1 MVSMIVD
8 AVRRLKDERDR
19 PIVVALD
26 GRSGAGKS
34 TLASTLASTLHAT
47 CVPSDDFFA
56 AEITN
61 EGWSARSA
69 AERAR
74 DAIDWQ
80 RLRQTALEP
89 LLAGRPATWH
99 AFDFAGGTRPDGTY
113 AMSSDRVRR
122 NPTAVII
129 LDGAYSTR
137 PELADLIDFSV
148 LVEAPRIVRSAR
160 LVAREHPGFLAA
172 WYARWEAA
180 EDYYFTHVRPPV
192 AFDMVIDTSAAG
204 SQASQ

>member
-1 MVSMIVD
+1 MIPMILD

-34 TLASTLASTLHAT
+34 TLANTLAGALRAT

-56 AEITN
+56 AEITA
-61 EGWSARSA
+61 EGWGVRSA

-89 LLAGRPATWH
+89 LLAGRPAVWH
-99 AFDFAGGTRPDGTY
+99 SFDFAAGTRDDGTY

-122 NPTAVII
+122 NPAAVII

-137 PELADLIDFSV
+137 PELADLVDFAV
-148 LVEAPRIVRSAR
+148 LVEASQSVRSAR
-160 LVAREHPGFLAA
+160 LAAREDPGFLAA

-180 EDYYFTHVRPPV
+180 EDYYFTHVRPPA
-192 AFDMVIDTSAAG
+192 AFDMVVDTCDF
-204 SQASQ
+204 